1 MEFVSLSQKID
12 EASKEKIRNTHLFEA
27 ANFRTWML
35 YFQPGDGTPM
45 HYHQSPETFL
55 VIDGKASIKALDGS
69 ERVVEKNEV
78 VFLGAKDYYQI
89 TNVGTSPLI
98 LFGNRSEPFGVPIT
112 RAKE

>member
-27 ANFRTWML
+27 ANFRSWML

-69 ERVVEKNEV
+69 ERVVGKNEV

>member
-12 EASKEKIRNTHLFEA
+12 DASREKIRNTHLFEA
-27 ANFRTWML
+27 ANFRSWML

-55 VIDGKASIKALDGS
+55 VIDGKASIKGMDGK